1 MSISLYLPA
10 SSAIRAEW
18 CCDYVTTSVDRSY
31 QLARLAEV
39 IDECEYEIP
48 MISHHPSGAGA
59 YVMHFEQFIGYI
71 RDMDGQWSD
80 CHIRL

>member
-1 MSISLYLPA
+1 MSISLYVPA
-10 SSAIRAEW
+10 SPEYRVEW

-39 IDECEYEIP
+39 IDECEYDIP
-48 MISHHPSGAGA
+48 IISHCPSGVGA
-59 YVMHFEQFIGYI
+59 YVMHFEQFIDYI
-71 RDMDGQWSD
+71 RDMDGRWSD